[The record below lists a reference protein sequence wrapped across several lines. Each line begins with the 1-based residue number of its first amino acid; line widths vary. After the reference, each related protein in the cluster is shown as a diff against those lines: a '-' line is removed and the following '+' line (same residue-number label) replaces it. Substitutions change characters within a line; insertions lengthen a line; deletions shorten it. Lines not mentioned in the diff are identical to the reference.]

1 MVDPYYP
8 PRGLVRDDRRRFRED
23 QTTRGM
29 DKMGKKRQRAT
40 PGTGYA
46 DAKGR
51 WRDAHHTTSAVE
63 IPGPL
68 ADAIDNLTK
77 SLDTHM
83 KGQYI
88 FSILKIKEDENYS
101 GDIVAAVS
109 PYVGCVAPNRGTRK

>member
-1 MVDPYYP
+1 
-8 PRGLVRDDRRRFRED
+8 
-23 QTTRGM
+23 
-29 DKMGKKRQRAT
+29 MGKKRQRAT

-51 WRDAHHTTSAVE
+51 WRDAQHTTSTVV

-68 ADAIDNLTK
+68 ADAIENLTN

-109 PYVGCVAPNRGTRK
+109 PFVGRVSPNRGEGNS